1 MTQPLSKEFLEQY
14 GIIDL
19 KTWIVEYKA
28 FETYVETHYPQIA
41 DEAWA
46 DWINRED
53 DENE

>member
-1 MTQPLSKEFLEQY
+1 MQSVSSDFLDEY

-19 KTWIVEYKA
+19 KIWITEYKA
-28 FETYVETHYPQIA
+28 FESYVETHYPQIA